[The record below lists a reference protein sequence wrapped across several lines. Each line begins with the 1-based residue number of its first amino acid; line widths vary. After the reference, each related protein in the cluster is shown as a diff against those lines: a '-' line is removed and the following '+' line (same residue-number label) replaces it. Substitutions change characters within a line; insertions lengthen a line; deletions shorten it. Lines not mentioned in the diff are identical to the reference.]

1 MRTAT
6 LTTKFAWILFTFL
19 TVAGCAGFLQSTQ
32 PAPPLVPFEQGVDT
46 LAVRLL
52 KQIDQDRRAGNV
64 SEPVDVMLI
73 PFTDADS
80 GQVPEI
86 SRRIET
92 IFFETGSAKFKR
104 LKLARLTYQNIA
116 SADYIISGTI
126 GLKAYPPNGGRSTA
140 KRYQINTEARRRAAA
155 DRVGQGSIWIADQD
169 LNYTPTAIFRD
180 SPLYLKGSRL
190 SPPEKRPDTPAPQ
203 SAEVTLETMAIQ
215 IEGRMAYEK
224 GDYEA
229 ARKLFNL
236 AAERRDGQDLGT
248 YAGLY
253 LANHK
258 LGRDTEADAAFRKV
272 VAISV
277 EKHRYL
283 TVKYLFEVD
292 SVDFVDRTG
301 LKERYDAWVRHI
313 GDYFQDTSHCLLI
326 VGHASRTGTVA
337 YNQQLSLAR
346 AEAIRERLAQ
356 TFPAV
361 NARSTVEGRGF
372 RQNIVGTG
380 TDDERDELDRRVELF
395 IVDCEP

>member
-1 MRTAT
+1 MRTAM
-6 LTTKFAWILFTFL
+6 LTAKFAWILITFL
-19 TVAGCAGFLQSTQ
+19 TVAGCAGFLQVTQ
-32 PAPPLVPFEQGVDT
+32 PAPSLVPFEQGVAN

-52 KQIDQDRRAGNV
+52 KQVEQDRQAGNV
-64 SEPVDVMLI
+64 PEPVDVMLI
-73 PFTDADS
+73 PFADADS

-116 SADYIISGTI
+116 SADYIISGII
-126 GLKAYPPNGGRSTA
+126 GLKAYPPKGGKSTT
-140 KRYQINTEARRRAAA
+140 KHYQITTEARRRATA
-155 DRVGQGSIWIADQD
+155 DRVGQGSTWIADQD

-190 SPPEKRPDTPAPQ
+190 SPPGKRPDTPPPQ
-203 SAEVTLETMAIQ
+203 YTEVTLETMAIQ
-215 IEGRMAYEK
+215 IEGRMAYEN

-236 AAERRDGQDLGT
+236 AAKRRDGQDLGI

-253 LANHK
+253 LANYK
-258 LGRDTEADAAFRKV
+258 LGRHAEADAAFRKV

-283 TVKYLFEVD
+283 TVKYLFGVD
-292 SVDFVDRTG
+292 SLDFVDRSG
-301 LKERYDAWVRHI
+301 LKERYDAWIRHI
-313 GDYFQDTSHCLLI
+313 GEYFQDTQHCLLI

-346 AEAIRERLAQ
+346 AEAIRERLAH

-361 NARSTVEGRGF
+361 YTRTTVEGRGF
-372 RQNIVGTG
+372 NQNIVGIG

>member
-1 MRTAT
+1 MRIAMLTAK
-6 LTTKFAWILFTFL
+6 LALILFTFL
-19 TVAGCAGFLQSTQ
+19 TVAGCAGFLQFTQ
-32 PAPPLVPFEQGVDT
+32 PAPPLVPFEQGVAT
-46 LAVRLL
+46 LADRLL
-52 KQIDQDRRAGNV
+52 KQVEQDRQAGNV
-64 SEPVDVMLI
+64 PEPVYVMLI
-73 PFTDADS
+73 PFADADS

-92 IFFETGSAKFKR
+92 IFFETGAVKFKSF
-104 LKLARLTYQNIA
+104 KLARLTYQNIA

-126 GLKAYPPNGGRSTA
+126 GLKAYPSKGEKSTTKHYYIA
-140 KRYQINTEARRRAAA
+140 TEARRRATAN
-155 DRVGQGSIWIADQD
+155 RVGQGSTWITDQD

-190 SPPEKRPDTPAPQ
+190 SPPERRPDTPAPQ
-203 SAEVTLETMAIQ
+203 YAEVTLETMAIQ

-236 AAERRDGQDLGT
+236 AAERPDGQDLGT

-253 LANHK
+253 LANYK
-258 LGRDTEADAAFRKV
+258 LGRHAQADAAFRKV

-283 TVKYLFEVD
+283 TVKYLFGVD
-292 SVDFVDRTG
+292 SVDFVDRSG
-301 LKERYDAWVRHI
+301 LKERYDAWIRHI
-313 GDYFQDTSHCLLI
+313 GNYFQDTQHCLLI
-326 VGHASRTGTVA
+326 VGHASRTGTIA

-361 NARSTVEGRGF
+361 YTRTTIEGRGF
-372 RQNIVGTG
+372 SQNIVGVG
-380 TDDERDELDRRVELF
+380 TDDEHDELDRRVELF